1 MASANSVDLLYFS
14 RSKRDSNL
22 HVIGDLLTDVLQ
34 PTVLQPTVLQ
44 PTVLQ
49 PTVLQ
54 PTEVKVVGTF
64 HVPSN

>member
-34 PTVLQPTVLQ
+34 PTVLQPT
-44 PTVLQ
+44 
-49 PTVLQ
+49 
-54 PTEVKVVGTF
+54 EGKVVGTF

>member
-49 PTVLQ
+49 PT
-54 PTEVKVVGTF
+54 EVKVVGTF

>member
-44 PTVLQ
+44 PT
-49 PTVLQ
+49 
-54 PTEVKVVGTF
+54 EGKVVGTF